1 MDNKDR
7 LEVGTKVIVGSDKKK
22 GEIWDLGTNPTLVK
36 VLMKEG
42 AWEGQVMLVVLKQ
55 VKLDK

>member
-1 MDNKDR
+1 MDSKKG

-22 GEIWDLGTNPTLVK
+22 GEIWELGTNPTLVK

-42 AWEGQVMLVVLKQ
+42 PWEGQVMLVVLKQ
-55 VKLDK
+55 VKIA

>member
-1 MDNKDR
+1 MDSKKG
-7 LEVGTKVIVGSDKKK
+7 LSVGTKVIIGPDKAK
-22 GEIWDLGTNPTLVK
+22 GEIWELGTNPTLVK

-55 VKLDK
+55 IKLDK